1 MCCEGKRT
9 WCSDGADDRNRTGDP
24 RFTIPMLYQ
33 LSYVGMCTGYVLLDN
48 CFKAFSEK
56 KDRLF
61 GAYSVDKT
69 ADWQ

>member
-1 MCCEGKRT
+1 
-9 WCSDGADDRNRTGDP
+9 
-24 RFTIPMLYQ
+24 MLYQ